1 MIIKS
6 IQLENFRQYK
16 GKQPPIEF
24 STNPQKNV
32 SVVLGINT
40 SGKTTIVQ
48 AFTWCL
54 YESTS
59 FKKKDM
65 LLNSEVAQ
73 DLTPNTNASV
83 RVEIVLVHEDKE
95 YNIVR
100 SQRFSRLYNGHI
112 SADRASLSVSYKEF
126 NGNTYYVNAQAGQST
141 INNILPEGL
150 SDYFFFDGERI
161 QEINTK
167 KDVVAAVRGLMGL
180 DIINA
185 AVDHLNPDKQGSV
198 ISTLQKSLVNESDSQ
213 SKDLQAKLI
222 KAEGDKADLQE
233 RLKTTHSEIES
244 AECEQKR
251 LGDKLKET
259 ETSRELQ
266 KSREK
271 TIRYIDGIKYSLK
284 TAQDKLLQDFDRDYF
299 SYFAKPIM
307 IKAMDVISNSSKQMI
322 GIPKMHSESIEYI
335 LKRRRCICGCDLTK
349 NQGAVENIQYEC
361 SLLPPHHIGTDIADF
376 NNTCHFLMQT
386 DYSDLSKTVLDD
398 FAEIRRLE
406 RSLDAHETDLKDIS
420 SQIKTAGSVNAT
432 EIENDYQRNETLLNT
447 LNRRY
452 GSLEQEL
459 KTINNTID
467 NLNRSIDSM
476 ATQCSKNDLIRRE
489 ISYAK
494 AVYEWFKTTYDKQ
507 EEAVKEELLHSVN
520 RIFDEM
526 YHGTRDVSLDDKYR
540 IILTASVG
548 ANKIDTEESRGLEAV
563 KNFAFISG
571 LVDLARKKARK
582 VDDKSEEAE
591 DELYSTEPYPIIMDA
606 PFSDLDELH
615 IKNIS
620 TIVPTIAEQVILIVM
635 EKDWSY
641 AKQTMGDRVGASYRI
656 RKVDNSDTSSIV
668 EPIQL

>member
-24 STNPQKNV
+24 STDPERNV

-73 DLTPNTNASV
+73 DLAPNSNASV
-83 RVEIVLVHEDKE
+83 RVEVVLVHEDKE
-95 YNIVR
+95 YSIVR
-100 SQRFSRLYNGHI
+100 SQKFTRLYNGNI
-112 SADRASLSVSYKEF
+112 GADRASLSVSYKEP
-126 NGNTYYVNAQAGQST
+126 NGNTYYINAQALQST

-198 ISTLQKSLVNESDSQ
+198 INSLQKSLVSESDSESQ
-213 SKDLQAKLI
+213 RLQKRLI
-222 KAEGDKADLQE
+222 DEENNKAEASR
-233 RLKTTHSEIES
+233 RLDTTISEIES
-244 AECEQKR
+244 AKHEQKR
-251 LGDKLKET
+251 LSDKLNET
-259 ETSRELQ
+259 E
-266 KSREK
+266 KSRRRRED
-271 TIRYIDGIKYSLK
+271 TLRYIEGQKYSLK
-284 TAQDKLLQDFDRDYF
+284 MAQEKLMQDFNRDYF
-299 SYFAKPIM
+299 AYFAKPIM
-307 IKAMDVISNSSKQMI
+307 IKAMNVISNSSKQII

-335 LKRRRCICGCDLTK
+335 LKRGKCICGCDLTK

-376 NNTCHFLMQT
+376 NNTCKALLGS
-386 DYSDLSKTVLDD
+386 YYNDLSKIVLDD
-398 FAEIRRLE
+398 FQEIRRLE
-406 RSLDAHETDLKDIS
+406 RSIDSYETELKDIS
-420 SQIKTAGSVNAT
+420 TEIKKVGTVNAA
-432 EIENDYQRNETLLNT
+432 EIENDYQRNENSLNT
-447 LNRRY
+447 LVRRQ
-452 GSLEQEL
+452 GSLEQEIRGL
-459 KTINNTID
+459 DNTID
-467 NLNRSIDSM
+467 SLKRSIDSM
-476 ATQCSKNDLIRRE
+476 AIQCGKNDLIRRE
-489 ISYAK
+489 IAYAK
-494 AVYEWFKTTYDKQ
+494 AVYEWFKVTYDRQ
-507 EEAVKEELLHSVN
+507 EKSVKEELLHSVN
-520 RIFDEM
+520 KIFDEM

-548 ANKIDTEESRGLEAV
+548 ANKVDTEESRGLEAV

-582 VDDKSEEAE
+582 VDDKAE
-591 DELYSTEPYPIIMDA
+591 GTGDELYSTEPYPIIMDA
-606 PFSDLDELH
+606 PFSDLDEVH

-668 EPIQL
+668 EPVQL